1 MSKTSVEVVQRQVDA
16 YNRRDIDAFVVTYH
30 DEVRIFRLPSTTPAM
45 VGKAALREFYA
56 TKRFNLAGLHAEVR
70 QRIVLG
76 NKVIDQEY
84 VTGIGDQPLKVVAA
98 YAVVLDGLITTVW
111 FLSPA

>member
-1 MSKTSVEVVQRQVDA
+1 MSETAVEVVQRQVEA
-16 YNRRDIDAFVVTYH
+16 YNRRDIEAFVAAYH

-56 TKRFNLAGLHAEVR
+56 TQRFNLPGLHAEVR

-84 VTGIGDQPLKVVAA
+84 VTGVCDPPLEVVAV
-98 YAVVLDGLITTVW
+98 YEVLGGLITTVW
-111 FLSPA
+111 FLSPT

>member
-1 MSKTSVEVVQRQVDA
+1 MIKSAVEVVQRQLEA
-16 YNRRDIDAFVVTYH
+16 YNRRDIDAFAAAYH
-30 DEVRIFRLPSTTPAM
+30 DEVQIFRLPSTTPAM
-45 VGKAALREFYA
+45 AGKAALREFYA
-56 TKRFNLAGLHAEVR
+56 TKRFNLPSLHAEIR

-84 VTGIGDQPLKVVAA
+84 VTGIGDQPLELVAA
-98 YAVVLDGLITTVW
+98 YEVRDGLITTVW

>member
-1 MSKTSVEVVQRQVDA
+1 MSETAVEVVQRQVEA
-16 YNRRDIDAFVVTYH
+16 YNRRDIGAFAAAYH
-30 DEVRIFRLPSTTPAM
+30 DDVRIFRLPSTTPAM

-56 TKRFNLAGLHAEVR
+56 TKRFNLPGLHAEIR

-84 VTGIGDQPLKVVAA
+84 VTGIGEQPLEVVAA
-98 YAVVLDGLITTVW
+98 YEVLEGLITTVW
-111 FLSPA
+111 FLSPT

>member
-1 MSKTSVEVVQRQVDA
+1 MSETAVDVVQRQLVA
-16 YNRRDIDAFVVTYH
+16 YNRRDIEAFVAAYH
-30 DEVRIFRLPSTTPAM
+30 DEVRLFRLPSTTPAM

-56 TKRFNLAGLHAEVR
+56 TKRFNLPGLHAEVR

-84 VTGIGDQPLKVVAA
+84 VTGLGEQPLEVVAA
-98 YAVVLDGLITTVW
+98 YEVRDGLITTVW
-111 FLSPA
+111 FLAPD